1 MKLFHLADLHIGK
14 QVHNVSLLPDQRYI
28 LERVLEAV
36 ERERPDAVLLC
47 GDIYDK
53 PQIAREAEKLYDWF
67 LTELTACG
75 QPVFIISG
83 NHDSAAHVGYFSD
96 LLKKNQLYTTAPE
109 FTGVREPVTLEDE
122 HGPVHFW
129 LMPFLK
135 PVDVRAAY
143 PEEEYPD
150 VKTDSYHNAIG
161 SVVAQMEVDPSA
173 RNVLL
178 AHQFVVKSVGAGED
192 TGVEKSDS
200 EVLSIGGLDCVGAD
214 LFDDFDYVALG
225 HLHRPQKAGR
235 ETVRYSGTPLK
246 YSFSEAND
254 TKSITMVEL
263 GPKGDVQVKTIPLT
277 PMRDMRRI
285 SGSFAEVTAPAFY
298 EEQERD
304 DYLEITLTDDSD
316 VPGAFSQLRTIYPN
330 LLSLRYAGTDR
341 TFETS
346 NLTVKELE
354 EADPFDLVSG
364 FFREQTGKEL
374 RPEQEGLLKDLMVE
388 LWGGDEA

>member
-161 SVVAQMEVDPSA
+161 SVVAQMDVDPSA

>member
-14 QVHNVSLLPDQRYI
+14 QVHGVSLLPDQRYI
-28 LERVLEAV
+28 LEQVLEAV
-36 ERERPDAVLLC
+36 KRQRPDAVLLC

-75 QPVFIISG
+75 QPVLIISG

-109 FTGVREPVTLEDE
+109 FTGVREPVTLEDD

-143 PEEEYPD
+143 PEDEYPD
-150 VKTDSYHNAIG
+150 VQTDSYHHAIG
-161 SVVAQMEVDPSA
+161 SVVAQMDVDPSE

-178 AHQFVVKSVGAGED
+178 AHQFVVKNVGAGED
-192 TGVEKSDS
+192 PGVEKTDS
-200 EVLSIGGLDCVGAD
+200 EVLSIGGIDCVGAD
-214 LFDDFDYVALG
+214 LFDGFDYVALG

-254 TKSITMVEL
+254 RKSITVVDL
-263 GPKGDVQVKTIPLT
+263 GPKGDVRLDTLPLT
-277 PMRDMRRI
+277 PLRDMRRI
-285 SGSFAEVTAPAFY
+285 SGTFAEVTERDYY
-298 EEQERD
+298 EQQERD
-304 DYLEITLTDDSD
+304 DYLEITLTDDTE
-316 VPGAFSQLRTIYPN
+316 VPGAFSKLRTIYPN
-330 LLSLRYAGTDR
+330 LLSLRYAGTER
-341 TFETS
+341 SFTPAGLS
-346 NLTVKELE
+346 VKELE

-364 FFREQTGKEL
+364 FFRDQTGKEL
-374 RPEQEGLLKDLMVE
+374 RPEQETLIKDLMVE

>member
-14 QVHNVSLLPDQRYI
+14 QVHGVSLLPDQRYI
-28 LERVLEAV
+28 LEQVLEAV
-36 ERERPDAVLLC
+36 KRQRPDAVLLC

-75 QPVFIISG
+75 QPVLIISG
-83 NHDSAAHVGYFSD
+83 NHDSAAHVGYFD
-96 LLKKNQLYTTAPE
+96 
-109 FTGVREPVTLEDE
+109 

-150 VKTDSYHNAIG
+150 VQTDSYHHAIG
-161 SVVAQMEVDPSA
+161 SVVAQMDVDPSE
-173 RNVLL
+173 RNILL
-178 AHQFVVKSVGAGED
+178 AHQFVVKKVGAGED
-192 TGVEKSDS
+192 PGVEKTDS
-200 EVLSIGGLDCVGAD
+200 EVLSIGGIDCVGAD
-214 LFDDFDYVALG
+214 LFDAFDYVALG

-254 TKSITMVEL
+254 QKSITVVDL
-263 GPKGDVQVKTIPLT
+263 GPKGDVRLDTLPLT
-277 PMRDMRRI
+277 PLRDMRRI
-285 SGSFAEVTAPAFY
+285 SGTFAEVTERDFY
-298 EEQERD
+298 EQQERD
-304 DYLEITLTDDSD
+304 DYLEITLTDDTE
-316 VPGAFSQLRTIYPN
+316 VPGAFSKLRTIYPN
-330 LLSLRYAGTDR
+330 LLSLRYAGTER
-341 TFETS
+341 SFTPS
-346 NLTVKELE
+346 GLSVKELE

-364 FFREQTGKEL
+364 FFRDQTGKEL
-374 RPEQEGLLKDLMVE
+374 RPEQEELLKGLMTE

>member
-28 LERVLEAV
+28 LDQVLEAV
-36 ERERPDAVLLC
+36 KRERPDAVLLC

-53 PQIAREAEKLYDWF
+53 PQISREAEKLYDRF
-67 LTELTACG
+67 LTDLTACG

-96 LLKKNQLYTTAPE
+96 LLKKNELYTTAPE
-109 FTGVREPVTLEDE
+109 FTGVRGPVTLEDE
-122 HGPVHFW
+122 YGPVHFW

-143 PEEEYPD
+143 PEEDFPE

-161 SVVAQMEVDPSA
+161 SVVAQMDVDPSE

-178 AHQFVVKSVGAGED
+178 AHQFVVKSVGAGQEP
-192 TGVEKSDS
+192 GVEKTDS
-200 EVLSIGGLDCVGAD
+200 EVLSIGGLDGVGAD
-214 LFDDFDYVALG
+214 LFDEFDYVALG

-254 TKSITMVEL
+254 QKSITIVEL
-263 GPKGDVQVKTIPLT
+263 GPKGDVRLDTLPLIS
-277 PMRDMRRI
+277 MRDMRRI
-285 SGSFAEVTAPAFY
+285 SGSFAEVTDPVFY
-298 EEQERD
+298 ETQERE
-304 DYLEITLTDDSD
+304 DYLEITLTDDSE
-316 VPGAFSQLRTIYPN
+316 VPGAFSRLRSIYPN
-330 LLSLRYAGTDR
+330 LLSLRYEGTERSFDP
-341 TFETS
+341 S
-346 NLTVKELE
+346 GITVKDLE
-354 EADPFDLVSG
+354 ETDPFDFVAG
-364 FFREQTGKEL
+364 FFRDQTGKDL
-374 RPEQEGLLKDLMVE
+374 KPEQEDLLKGLMAE
-388 LWGGDEA
+388 LWGGDAE

>member
-161 SVVAQMEVDPSA
+161 SVVAQMDVDPSA

-263 GPKGDVQVKTIPLT
+263 GPKGDVQIETIPLT
-277 PMRDMRRI
+277 PMRDMRHI

>member
-28 LERVLEAV
+28 LEQVLEAV
-36 ERERPDAVLLC
+36 KRERPDAVLLC

-53 PQIAREAEKLYDWF
+53 PQISREAEKLYDRF

-75 QPVFIISG
+75 QPVLIISG

-109 FTGVREPVTLEDE
+109 FTGVRGPVTLEDE
-122 HGPVHFW
+122 YGPVHFW

-150 VKTDSYHNAIG
+150 VRTDSYHNAIG
-161 SVVAQMEVDPSA
+161 SVVAQMDVDPSE

-178 AHQFVVKSVGAGED
+178 AHQFVVKSAGPGED
-192 TGVEKSDS
+192 TGVEKTDS

-254 TKSITMVEL
+254 QKSITVVEL
-263 GPKGDVQVKTIPLT
+263 GAKGDVRLDTLPLT

-285 SGSFAEVTAPAFY
+285 SGSFAELTSQRFY
-298 EEQERD
+298 EQQERD
-304 DYLEITLTDDSD
+304 DYLEITLTDDTD

-354 EADPFDLVSG
+354 EADPFDFVSG

-374 RPEQEGLLKDLMVE
+374 RAEQEDLLKGLMTE
-388 LWGGDEA
+388 LWGGDAE

>member
-28 LERVLEAV
+28 LEQVLEAV
-36 ERERPDAVLLC
+36 KRERPDAVLLC

-75 QPVFIISG
+75 QPVLIISG

-109 FTGVREPVTLEDE
+109 FTGVRGPVTLEDE

-143 PEEEYPD
+143 PEEEYTD
-150 VKTDSYHNAIG
+150 VQTDSYHHAIG
-161 SVVAQMEVDPSA
+161 SVVAQMDVDPSE

-192 TGVEKSDS
+192 TGVEKTDS
-200 EVLSIGGLDCVGAD
+200 EVLSIGGLDAVGAD
-214 LFDDFDYVALG
+214 LFDLFDYVALG
-225 HLHRPQKAGR
+225 HLHRPQKVGR

-254 TKSITMVEL
+254 QKSITVVEL
-263 GPKGDVQVKTIPLT
+263 GPKGDVHLDTLPLT
-277 PMRDMRRI
+277 PLRDMRRI
-285 SGSFAEVTAPAFY
+285 SGTYAEVTAQEYY
-298 EEQERD
+298 EQQERD
-304 DYLEITLTDDSD
+304 DYLEITLTDDTE
-316 VPGAFSQLRTIYPN
+316 VPGAFSKLRTIYPN
-330 LLSLRYAGTDR
+330 LLSLRYAGTER
-341 TFETS
+341 SFETS
-346 NLTVKELE
+346 NLSVKELE
-354 EADPFDLVSG
+354 EADPFDFVAG
-364 FFREQTGKEL
+364 FFREQTGKDL
-374 RPEQEGLLKDLMVE
+374 RPEQENLVKTLMTE

>member
-161 SVVAQMEVDPSA
+161 SVVAQMDVDPSA
-173 RNVLL
+173 RTGLL
-178 AHQFVVKSVGAGED
+178 AHQCVVKSGGAGED

-263 GPKGDVQVKTIPLT
+263 GPKGDVQIETIPLT
-277 PMRDMRRI
+277 PMRDMRHI

>member
-14 QVHNVSLLPDQRYI
+14 QVHGVSLLPDQRYI
-28 LERVLEAV
+28 LEQVLEAV
-36 ERERPDAVLLC
+36 KRQRPDAVLLC

-75 QPVFIISG
+75 QPVLIISG

-109 FTGVREPVTLEDE
+109 FTGVREPVTLEDD

-143 PEEEYPD
+143 PEDEYPD
-150 VKTDSYHNAIG
+150 VQTDSYHHAIG
-161 SVVAQMEVDPSA
+161 SVVAQMDVDPSE

-178 AHQFVVKSVGAGED
+178 AHQFVVKNVGAGED
-192 TGVEKSDS
+192 PGVEKTDS
-200 EVLSIGGLDCVGAD
+200 EVLSIGGIDCVGAD
-214 LFDDFDYVALG
+214 LFDGFDYVALG

-254 TKSITMVEL
+254 RKGITV
-263 GPKGDVQVKTIPLT
+263 V
-277 PMRDMRRI
+277 
-285 SGSFAEVTAPAFY
+285 
-298 EEQERD
+298 
-304 DYLEITLTDDSD
+304 
-316 VPGAFSQLRTIYPN
+316 
-330 LLSLRYAGTDR
+330 
-341 TFETS
+341 
-346 NLTVKELE
+346 
-354 EADPFDLVSG
+354 DL
-364 FFREQTGKEL
+364 
-374 RPEQEGLLKDLMVE
+374 
-388 LWGGDEA
+388 

>member
-14 QVHNVSLLPDQRYI
+14 QVHGVSLLPDQRYI
-28 LERVLEAV
+28 LEQVLEAV
-36 ERERPDAVLLC
+36 KRQRPDAVLLC

-75 QPVFIISG
+75 QPVLIISG

-109 FTGVREPVTLEDE
+109 FTGVREPVALKDD

-143 PEEEYPD
+143 PEDEYPD
-150 VKTDSYHNAIG
+150 VQTDSYHHAIG
-161 SVVAQMEVDPSA
+161 SVVAQMDVDPSE

-178 AHQFVVKSVGAGED
+178 AHQFVVKNVGAGED
-192 TGVEKSDS
+192 PGVEKTDS
-200 EVLSIGGLDCVGAD
+200 EVLSIGGIDCVGAD
-214 LFDDFDYVALG
+214 LFDAFDYVALG

-254 TKSITMVEL
+254 RKSITVVDL
-263 GPKGDVQVKTIPLT
+263 GPKGDVRLDTLPLT
-277 PMRDMRRI
+277 PLRDMRRI
-285 SGSFAEVTAPAFY
+285 SGTFAEVTERDYY
-298 EEQERD
+298 EQQERD
-304 DYLEITLTDDSD
+304 DYLEITLTDDTE
-316 VPGAFSQLRTIYPN
+316 VPGAFSKLRTIYPN
-330 LLSLRYAGTDR
+330 LLSLRYAGTER
-341 TFETS
+341 SFTPS
-346 NLTVKELE
+346 GLSVKELE

-374 RPEQEGLLKDLMVE
+374 RPEQEDLLKGLMTE

>member
-28 LERVLEAV
+28 LEQVLEAV
-36 ERERPDAVLLC
+36 KRERPDAVLLC

-53 PQIAREAEKLYDWF
+53 PQISREAEKLYDRF

-75 QPVFIISG
+75 QPVLIISG

-109 FTGVREPVTLEDE
+109 FTGVRGPVTLEDE
-122 HGPVHFW
+122 YGPVHFW

-150 VKTDSYHNAIG
+150 VRTDSYHNAIG
-161 SVVAQMEVDPSA
+161 SVVAQMDVDPSE

-178 AHQFVVKSVGAGED
+178 AHQFVVKSAGPGED
-192 TGVEKSDS
+192 TGVEKTDS

-254 TKSITMVEL
+254 QKSITVVEL
-263 GPKGDVQVKTIPLT
+263 GPKGDVRLDTLPLT

-285 SGSFAEVTAPAFY
+285 SGSFAELTSQRFY
-298 EEQERD
+298 EQQERD
-304 DYLEITLTDDSD
+304 DYLEITLTDDTD

-330 LLSLRYAGTDR
+330 LLSLRYVGTER
-341 TFETS
+341 AFETS
-346 NLTVKELE
+346 NLSVQELE
-354 EADPFDLVSG
+354 EADPFDFVSG

-374 RPEQEGLLKDLMVE
+374 RAEQEDLLKGLMTE
-388 LWGGDEA
+388 LWGGDAE

>member
-28 LERVLEAV
+28 LEQVLEAV
-36 ERERPDAVLLC
+36 KRERPDAVLLC

-75 QPVFIISG
+75 QPVLIISG

-122 HGPVHFW
+122 YGPVHFW

-135 PVDVRAAY
+135 PVDVRSAY

-150 VKTDSYHNAIG
+150 VQTDSYHNAIG
-161 SVVAQMEVDPSA
+161 SVVAQMDVDPSQ

-192 TGVEKSDS
+192 PGVEKTDS
-200 EVLSIGGLDCVGAD
+200 EVLSIGGLDSVGAD

-254 TKSITMVEL
+254 QKSITVVEL
-263 GPKGDVQVKTIPLT
+263 GPKGDVRLETLPLT
-277 PMRDMRRI
+277 PMRDMRRM
-285 SGSFAEVTAPAFY
+285 SGTYAEVTSQDFY
-298 EEQERD
+298 EQQERD
-304 DYLEITLTDDSD
+304 DYLEITLTDDTE
-316 VPGAFSQLRTIYPN
+316 VPGAFSKLRTIYPN
-330 LLSLRYAGTDR
+330 LLSLRYAGTER
-341 TFETS
+341 SFETS
-346 NLTVKELE
+346 NLSVKELE
-354 EADPFDLVSG
+354 EADPFDFVAG
-364 FFREQTGKEL
+364 FFREQTGKDL
-374 RPEQEGLLKDLMVE
+374 CPEQEDLVKTLMTE

>member
-161 SVVAQMEVDPSA
+161 SVVAQMDVDPSA

-214 LFDDFDYVALG
+214 LFDVFDYVALG

-263 GPKGDVQVKTIPLT
+263 GPKGDVQIKTIPLT

>member
-28 LERVLEAV
+28 LEQVLEAV
-36 ERERPDAVLLC
+36 KEKRPDAVLLS
-47 GDIYDK
+47 GDLYDK

-75 QPVFIISG
+75 QPVLLISG

-122 HGPVHFW
+122 YGPVHFW

-143 PEEEYPD
+143 PEEECPD
-150 VKTDSYHNAIG
+150 VQTDSYHHAIG
-161 SVVAQMEVDPSA
+161 SVVAQMDVDRSG

-178 AHQFVVKSVGAGED
+178 AHQFVVKNVGAGAD
-192 TGVEKSDS
+192 TGVEKTDS

-214 LFDDFDYVALG
+214 LFDAFDYVALG
-225 HLHRPQKAGR
+225 HLHRPQKVGR

-254 TKSITMVEL
+254 RKSITVVDL
-263 GPKGDVQVKTIPLT
+263 GPKGDVRVSTIPLT

-285 SGSFAEVTAPAFY
+285 SGRFSEVTDPAFY
-298 EEQERD
+298 GAQERD
-304 DYLEITLTDDSD
+304 DYLEITLTDDTD

-330 LLSLRYAGTDR
+330 LLSLRYER
-341 TFETS
+341 TERAFDPS
-346 NLTVKELE
+346 GITVKELE
-354 EADPFDLVSG
+354 EADPFDFVSG
-364 FFREQTGKEL
+364 FFRDQTGKDL
-374 RPEQEGLLKDLMVE
+374 RPEQETLLKDLMVE
-388 LWGGDEA
+388 LWGGDAE

>member
-161 SVVAQMEVDPSA
+161 SVVAQMDVDPSA

-263 GPKGDVQVKTIPLT
+263 GPKGDVQIETIPLT

>member
-214 LFDDFDYVALG
+214 LFDVFDYVALG

-263 GPKGDVQVKTIPLT
+263 GPKGDVQIKTIPLT